1 MFANSNFCSAPSFSR
16 GVVIACLA
24 SFIDATHA
32 IVESRFILMTV
43 FFALADFTVVPRI
56 FGDTMR
62 PAVSYVFAINFSL
75 EGCGFDLFWLLITFE
90 YLVSDVFNRNTT
102 N

>member
-43 FFALADFTVVPRI
+43 FFELADFTVVPRI
-56 FGDTMR
+56 FG
-62 PAVSYVFAINFSL
+62 
-75 EGCGFDLFWLLITFE
+75 E
-90 YLVSDVFNRNTT
+90 YHETSSKLRFRH
-102 N
+102 

>member
-1 MFANSNFCSAPSFSR
+1 MIS
-16 GVVIACLA
+16 GGIVVACPA
-24 SFIDATHA
+24 SFVAATHA
-32 IVESRFILMTV
+32 VVEGCIILMT
-43 FFALADFTVVPRI
+43 FFLACARFAVVAAI